1 MLEKYLLNKDLKVTD
16 KDFDLESLKADLT
29 KDYVSSKDVEKRV
42 SDSVKEKTTE
52 LTKQLSDLQASYDS
66 LNKNYATTTD
76 RVKELSLENIMV
88 RKGFQDKDF
97 KEISKLRSSLYGEEK
112 DDSKAIDLIAEKFG
126 NTYLPKK
133 EEELPIPKESS
144 VGVTQTTTKETPIL
158 RNTRLKDL
166 IVKR

>member
-52 LTKQLSDLQASYDS
+52 LTKQLTDLQASYDS
-66 LNKNYATTTD
+66 LNKNYTTTTD

>member
-66 LNKNYATTTD
+66 LNKNYTTTTD

-97 KEISKLRSSLYGEEK
+97 KEISKLRSSLYGDEK

-166 IVKR
+166 VVKR

>member
-52 LTKQLSDLQASYDS
+52 LTKQLTDLQASYDS

-133 EEELPIPKESS
+133 EEELPIPKESN
-144 VGVTQTTTKETPIL
+144 VGVSQTTTKETPIL

>member
-16 KDFDLESLKADLT
+16 KDIDLESLKADLT

-52 LTKQLSDLQASYDS
+52 LTKQLTDLQASYDS
-66 LNKNYATTTD
+66 LNKNYTTTTD

-166 IVKR
+166 VIKR

>member
-16 KDFDLESLKADLT
+16 KDIDLDSLKADLT
-29 KDYVSSKDVEKRV
+29 KDYVLAKDVDKRV
-42 SDSVKEKTTE
+42 DDTVKERTTE
-52 LTKQLSDLQASYDS
+52 LTKKLTDLQASYDS
-66 LNKNYATTTD
+66 LNKNYTATTD

-88 RKGFQDKDF
+88 RKGFNDKDF
-97 KEISKLRSSLYGEEK
+97 KEVSKLRSTLYGEEK

-133 EEELPIPKESS
+133 EEEPIIPKESN
-144 VGVTQTTTKETPIL
+144 VGGSQTSIKETPIL

-166 IVKR
+166 VIKR

>member
-66 LNKNYATTTD
+66 LNKNYTTTTD

-97 KEISKLRSSLYGEEK
+97 KEISKLRSSLYGDEK